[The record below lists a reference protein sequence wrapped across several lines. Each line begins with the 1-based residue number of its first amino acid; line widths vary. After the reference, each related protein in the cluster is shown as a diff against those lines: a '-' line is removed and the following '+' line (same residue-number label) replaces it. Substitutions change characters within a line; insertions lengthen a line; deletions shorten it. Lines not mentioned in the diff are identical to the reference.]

1 MFSCRNDKIKV
12 AMQIL
17 FQPALFIVSHALHPG
32 QCLMKG
38 SPLIWD
44 PGMAESGSDCPLEN
58 SGFSGGNLSA
68 KIIGTHH
75 IT

>member
-1 MFSCRNDKIKV
+1 MVSCRVDKIKV

-17 FQPALFIVSHALHPG
+17 FQPGLFIVSHALLPG

-44 PGMAESGSDCPLEN
+44 PGLAESESDCPVEH

-68 KIIGTHH
+68 NIIGTHH